1 MPLYEISRGKDRRL
15 SKEITSFIA
24 SPPPTG
30 NMLTL
35 DGHGGAKVTF
45 AIPESEIANA
55 TKLVLCIGKT
65 FRVKVEA
72 EPNQKEEY

>member
-1 MPLYEISRGKDRRL
+1 
-15 SKEITSFIA
+15 
-24 SPPPTG
+24 
-30 NMLTL
+30 MLTL

-45 AIPESEIANA
+45 AIPENEIVNA

-72 EPNQKEEY
+72 EEEEY

>member
-1 MPLYEISRGKDRRL
+1 MAKESRN
-15 SKEITSFIA
+15 EITSFIA

-45 AIPESEIANA
+45 AIPESEIVNA

-72 EPNQKEEY
+72 EKSNSTKTEEIHV